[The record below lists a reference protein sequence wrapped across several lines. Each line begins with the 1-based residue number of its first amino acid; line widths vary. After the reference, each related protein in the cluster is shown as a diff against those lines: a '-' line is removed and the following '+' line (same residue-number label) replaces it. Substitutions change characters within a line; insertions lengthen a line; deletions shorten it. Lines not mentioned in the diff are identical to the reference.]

1 MIAWRTQD
9 AKWVRPWEQ
18 DATAASEWSAAG
30 VERTSTTRGL
40 SSSALDSWTVTLSA
54 RDSGGRVR
62 ERPRRGRSYG
72 PFSVRWACAPAGG
85 AASRRG
91 GASRTAVV
99 VRVALRD
106 AVNLLDHLLDR
117 RRAAC
122 RQHAPRAHPRSG
134 SADARR
140 LGYPTACVR
149 ALPTRKSGEATEVG
163 REKGRANRW
172 VTHAPPHIMPFTL
185 SSNSSAIPD
194 AIQRGW
200 SVAEMGFAEVAASKA
215 TADVLLFLS

>member
-30 VERTSTTRGL
+30 VKRTSTTRGL

-122 RQHAPRAHPRSG
+122 GQHAPRAHPRSG

-140 LGYPTACVR
+140 LPNRVRSRVADPKKRRGDRGGTREGTREQVGHRRTAAHHAVHVELQFLGHPGCDSKGWVGCR
-149 ALPTRKSGEATEVG
+149 NGFRRGSGVQG
-163 REKGRANRW
+163 
-172 VTHAPPHIMPFTL
+172 
-185 SSNSSAIPD
+185 D
-194 AIQRGW
+194 C
-200 SVAEMGFAEVAASKA
+200 
-215 TADVLLFLS
+215 